1 MKITSMSRWLR
12 GSVFYSLAT
21 VSILLSL
28 KTIIFAD
35 FAKGSESQEANAE
48 TPIRSNV
55 KDKAGDIDVKDEI
68 HGVQILQARYGTSS
82 KDVDVTSVV
91 QNMVVD
97 NVLTIP
103 KSLNL
108 NSVFGDPHSFRRKK
122 LRLIGHIKGKPFV
135 ESLSEI
141 RWKDYVLDGRIKS
154 VVESSRSQE
163 QEDSK
168 MVTSGPGKAITAKS
182 SISW

>member
-1 MKITSMSRWLR
+1 
-12 GSVFYSLAT
+12 
-21 VSILLSL
+21 
-28 KTIIFAD
+28 
-35 FAKGSESQEANAE
+35 
-48 TPIRSNV
+48 
-55 KDKAGDIDVKDEI
+55 
-68 HGVQILQARYGTSS
+68 
-82 KDVDVTSVV
+82 
-91 QNMVVD
+91 MVVD

-154 VVESSRSQE
+154 VVESSRSEE

-168 MVTSGPGKAITAKS
+168 MVTSGPGKSNYSKIVNILVSDFCGLAEKKLESFGDVATESFLVPCLHVADLIDSFGSSFLPVKANITDNVAK
-182 SISW
+182 IRKKNR